1 MPESA
6 PVHREAVRVFAA
18 LSDENRYRI
27 VQLLA
32 ERPEL
37 SCGAIGSE
45 LGLSPSLLSHHL
57 SILED
62 VRVVERRKQGLWT
75 LNRLRRDELQRHLEE
90 LGRLVSEDGAP
101 ASELPA

>member
-32 ERPEL
+32 EQPGL
-37 SCGAIGSE
+37 SCGAIGSA

-57 SILED
+57 SVLED

-75 LNRLRRDELQRHLEE
+75 LNTLRRDELQRHVEQ
-90 LGRLVSEDGAP
+90 LGRLVGRGEASAP
-101 ASELPA
+101 ELPA